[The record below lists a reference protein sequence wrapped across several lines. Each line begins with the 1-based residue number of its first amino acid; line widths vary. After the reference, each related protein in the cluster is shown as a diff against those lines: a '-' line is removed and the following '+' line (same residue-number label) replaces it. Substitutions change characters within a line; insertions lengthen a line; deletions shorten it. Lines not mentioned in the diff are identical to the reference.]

1 MTTVREELAAA
12 AESLAEVGCDAPR
25 LDAEL
30 LLARVL
36 GTDRAGLVMRSD
48 DEVSGDDRTRYL
60 ALMTRR
66 VKREPIAYITGYR
79 DFRRLTLAV
88 DPRVLIPRPETEL
101 LVEVGLGLPS
111 GVRVADIGTG
121 SGAVALALKD
131 ERPDLQVVGVDV
143 NEGALSVAR
152 MNASRLRLEVEWWLG
167 DLLDGVHCDAVL
179 ANLPYVEATAV
190 LPPEVAV
197 YEPKVALF
205 SGPDGLDLIRLLV
218 AQAGAR
224 PQVALLALEV
234 GEGQAPTVA
243 DLITAA
249 GFTEVEALKDL
260 AGIERVVVGRR

>member
-12 AESLAEVGCDAPR
+12 TESLTEVGCDTPR

-36 GTDRAGLVMRSD
+36 GTDRAGLVMGSD
-48 DEVSGDDRTRYL
+48 YEVSGDDRTRYL

-79 DFRRLTLAV
+79 DFRNLTLAV

-101 LVEVGLGLPS
+101 LVEVGLGLAP

-131 ERPDLQVVGVDV
+131 ERPDLDLIGVDV
-143 NEGALSVAR
+143 SEGALSVAR
-152 MNASRLRLEVEWWLG
+152 MNGSRLHLDVEWRLG
-167 DLLDGVHCDAVL
+167 DLLQGLRCEAVL
-179 ANLPYVEATAV
+179 ANLPYVEATAL
-190 LPPEVAV
+190 LPPDVAE

-205 SGPDGLDLIRLLV
+205 SGLDGLDLIRRLA

-224 PQVALLALEV
+224 PEVALLALELGV
-234 GEGQAPTVA
+234 GQAPTVA
-243 DLITAA
+243 ELVTAA
-249 GFTEVEALKDL
+249 GFTQVEALKDL